1 MPLARLE
8 GNFHIGK
15 RPSKRCPS
23 CGCLVHASAF
33 HIQEKLTTFYVGE
46 SVLGWDKANFAGN
59 MVRMSLCLQTRASP
73 VPGEVKSLPCQSG
86 LGMSTPGMS
95 SCVCPLQIDTP
106 EEGRALLDEALDW
119 RGNYYFGCTGN
130 GCVGC
135 SSFQRCFR
143 MLPRWALILGCIAC
157 VGALVPWA
165 FKGSL
170 ATVNHGGT
178 PMYFNICRLRPA
190 RSHAVASRG
199 PSDDAASGHTTACT
213 RKMRHG
219 LALHDDNVWQVLPRA
234 SKVSGHSTWSRLFSW
249 MGQSM

>member
-1 MPLARLE
+1 MQL
-8 GNFHIGK
+8 
-15 RPSKRCPS
+15 
-23 CGCLVHASAF
+23 
-33 HIQEKLTTFYVGE
+33 
-46 SVLGWDKANFAGN
+46 
-59 MVRMSLCLQTRASP
+59 
-73 VPGEVKSLPCQSG
+73 
-86 LGMSTPGMS
+86 
-95 SCVCPLQIDTP
+95 DTP

-178 PMYFNICRLRPA
+178 PMYSCMPSNICRLRPV
-190 RSHAVASRG
+190 RSHAVARRG
-199 PSDDAASGHTTACT
+199 PLADAASGHATACLACT
-213 RKMRHG
+213 TNVSYG
-219 LALHDDNVWQVLPRA
+219 LALCTPTMCGKCCPGRPKSLVAALGVAFKLGGANQN
-234 SKVSGHSTWSRLFSW
+234 RLYLYRQDP
-249 MGQSM
+249 GNG